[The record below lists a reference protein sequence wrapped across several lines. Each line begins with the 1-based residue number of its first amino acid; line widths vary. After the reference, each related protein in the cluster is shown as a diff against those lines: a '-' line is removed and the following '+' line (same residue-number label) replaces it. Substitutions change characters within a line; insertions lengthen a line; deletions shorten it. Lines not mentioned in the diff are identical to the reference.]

1 MVLNDGEEIENYYET
16 AAPPIQR
23 KLKTILKLVMHDGGE
38 EIENDELADDTKEE
52 ENYSERCN
60 YNV

>member
-1 MVLNDGEEIENYYET
+1 MVLKLVMVARRLKIIMKP
-16 AAPPIQR
+16 PPIER

-52 ENYSERCN
+52 ENYS
-60 YNV
+60 